1 MGDLSCFLSQN
12 AITVENVKVVVS
24 KRFMNKDKKPV
35 EWEVKCITSEQ
46 DELIKKECT
55 KRKPIP
61 GKKGA
66 YMPETDYDQY
76 VGRLAVACTV
86 FPDLNNKELQ
96 DSYQVMGAE
105 ALLKKMLT
113 PGEYREYLSKVQEVN
128 GFDIALEDLV
138 EEAKN

>member
-12 AITVENVKVVVS
+12 AVTVENVKYAAS
-24 KRFMNKDKKPV
+24 RRFMDKDKKPV

-55 KRKPIP
+55 KRRPIP

>member
-12 AITVENVKVVVS
+12 AVTVENVKYAAT
-24 KRFMNKDKKPV
+24 KRIKDKAGKPA
-35 EWEVKCITSEQ
+35 EWEIKCITPEQ

-61 GKKGA
+61 GKRGA
-66 YMPETDYDQY
+66 YMPETDYAQY
-76 VGRLAVACTV
+76 VGKLAVACTV

-105 ALLKKMLT
+105 SLLKKMLT
-113 PGEYREYLSKVQEVN
+113 PGEYQDYLAKVQEIN
-128 GFDIALEDLV
+128 GFDIALEELV
-138 EEAKN
+138 EDAKN

>member
-12 AITVENVKVVVS
+12 AITVENVKYAAS
-24 KRFMNKDKKPV
+24 KRFKNKDKKTV
-35 EWEVKCITSEQ
+35 EWEIKCITSEQ

-128 GFDIALEDLV
+128 GFDIAFDDLV

>member
-12 AITVENVKVVVS
+12 AVTVENMKYAAS
-24 KRFMNKDKKPV
+24 KRFMDKDKKPV
-35 EWEVKCITSEQ
+35 EWEIKCITSEQ

>member
-35 EWEVKCITSEQ
+35 EWEIKCITSEQ

>member
-35 EWEVKCITSEQ
+35 EWEVKCITSEE

>member
-12 AITVENVKVVVS
+12 AVTVENVKHAAS
-24 KRFMNKDKKPV
+24 KRFMDKNKKPV
-35 EWEVKCITSEQ
+35 EWEIKCITPDQ

-61 GKKGA
+61 GKRGA
-66 YMPETDYDQY
+66 YMPETDYSQY

-105 ALLKKMLT
+105 SLLKKMLT
-113 PGEYREYLSKVQEVN
+113 PGEYQDYLSKVQEVN

>member
-12 AITVENVKVVVS
+12 AITVENVKYAAS
-24 KRFMNKDKKPV
+24 KRFKNKDKKTV
-35 EWEVKCITSEQ
+35 EWEIKCITSEQ

-138 EEAKN
+138 DEAKN

>member
-35 EWEVKCITSEQ
+35 EWEIKCITSEQ

-86 FPDLNNKELQ
+86 FPDLDNKELQ

>member
-1 MGDLSCFLSQN
+1 MYKAEAD
-12 AITVENVKVVVS
+12 
-24 KRFMNKDKKPV
+24 P
-35 EWEVKCITSEQ
+35 WE
-46 DELIKKECT
+46 
-55 KRKPIP
+55 
-61 GKKGA
+61 KGA

>member
-12 AITVENVKVVVS
+12 AITVENVKYAAS
-24 KRFMNKDKKPV
+24 KRFKNKDKKTV
-35 EWEVKCITSEQ
+35 EWEIKCITSEQ

-128 GFDIALEDLV
+128 GFDIALDDLV

>member
-24 KRFMNKDKKPV
+24 KRFMNKDRKPV
-35 EWEVKCITSEQ
+35 EWEVKCITPEK
-46 DELIKKECT
+46 DEMIKKECT

-128 GFDIALEDLV
+128 GFDIELGDLV
-138 EEAKN
+138 DEAKN